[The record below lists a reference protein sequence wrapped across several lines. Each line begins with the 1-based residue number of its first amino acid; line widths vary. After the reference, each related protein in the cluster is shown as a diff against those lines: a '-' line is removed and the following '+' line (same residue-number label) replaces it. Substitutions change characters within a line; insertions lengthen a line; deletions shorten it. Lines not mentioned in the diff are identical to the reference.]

1 MRLAYLCNI
10 YPAVSHSFVRR
21 EIEALE
27 RAGHEIFRFSL
38 RPYHSEIRDP
48 ADLREAA
55 GTESI
60 LSQGWRRLVSA
71 GVRGL
76 VLHPVKGWAAI
87 TTAYKLSGKGTL
99 DKARYVIYLLEAG
112 WLVERLIEM
121 QVRHLHAHFGTNPA
135 AIAAIARAWGG
146 PPFSFTVHG
155 PDEFDAPVEKKLRM
169 KIERASFVAAI
180 SSYSRSQLM
189 RWVSEA
195 SWDKLKVVR
204 CGIDSFFRDSAPVAP
219 PPSSVSFVTVARLSE
234 QKGLPLLI
242 DACTRMR
249 DAGERFQLTIVGY
262 GDLQDSLRETIR
274 RHKLENCV
282 VLAGIK
288 SAEEIRELLLS
299 ARAFVLPSF
308 AEGLPVV
315 LMEALALARPVITT
329 FIAGIPELVD
339 QECGWLIPAGSV
351 ADLVTAMTDALHAS
365 PEFLFS
371 KGLVG
376 RERVLRLHDADR
388 NASFLSHEFTRTQTV
403 SATARTTPRHSTHEA
418 KGERG

>member
-1 MRLAYLCNI
+1 
-10 YPAVSHSFVRR
+10 
-21 EIEALE
+21 
-27 RAGHEIFRFSL
+27 
-38 RPYHSEIRDP
+38 
-48 ADLREAA
+48 
-55 GTESI
+55 
-60 LSQGWRRLVSA
+60 
-71 GVRGL
+71 
-76 VLHPVKGWAAI
+76 
-87 TTAYKLSGKGTL
+87 
-99 DKARYVIYLLEAG
+99 
-112 WLVERLIEM
+112 
-121 QVRHLHAHFGTNPA
+121 
-135 AIAAIARAWGG
+135 
-146 PPFSFTVHG
+146 
-155 PDEFDAPVEKKLRM
+155 
-169 KIERASFVAAI
+169 
-180 SSYSRSQLM
+180 
-189 RWVSEA
+189 
-195 SWDKLKVVR
+195 
-204 CGIDSFFRDSAPVAP
+204 
-219 PPSSVSFVTVARLSE
+219 
-234 QKGLPLLI
+234 
-242 DACTRMR
+242 MR